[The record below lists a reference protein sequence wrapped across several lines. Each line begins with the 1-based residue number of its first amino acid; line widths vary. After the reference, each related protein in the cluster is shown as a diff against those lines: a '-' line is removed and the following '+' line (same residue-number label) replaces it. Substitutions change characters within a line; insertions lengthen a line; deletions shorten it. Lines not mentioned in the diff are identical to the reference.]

1 MLAMDFIPSI
11 ANTILISDQLDNPPN
26 KNPGLLDIL
35 LLELIFRILDFMEP
49 HKDSGFSCTSW
60 HAVTIVN
67 EKLDNPKDKQELY
80 SWLVRWYLDGSQAI
94 RTQISHYKSL
104 MARYVEKEKRD
115 QLILQYQREMA
126 ESCYGYHPLGSEDDA
141 DPNQPDNT
149 QTMVSTTLGLGSLPR
164 ELIFRILVSLF
175 FLARSS
181 TMCWE

>member
-49 HKDSGFSCTSW
+49 HKDSGFSCTSR